1 MSPTG
6 LSLESGVTKS
16 VPSVTKI
23 VYSTCSVHAL
33 ENEHVVQAVLDAEEA
48 KVGKFTLA
56 PRNEVLPTWQ
66 RRGLDGH
73 LSDHGK
79 SEIFPLG
86 TSLNPSVSDNAA
98 SLVRCL
104 PGEDRTNGFFVACF
118 VKTKEPLAWTANLKS
133 SHAMND
139 KPRSNRPRKKRKL
152 GSF

>member
-1 MSPTG
+1 MSLTG

-16 VPSVTKI
+16 VPNVTRI

-33 ENEHVVQAVLDAEEA
+33 ENEHVVQAVLDTEEA

-56 PRNEVLPTWQ
+56 PQNEVLPTWQ
-66 RRGLDGH
+66 RRGLDGQ
-73 LSDHGK
+73 LSDNGK
-79 SEIFPLG
+79 SEMFPFG

-118 VKTKEPLAWTANLKS
+118 VKAKESLAWTGNLKS
-133 SHAMND
+133 SRATND
-139 KPRSNRPRKKRKL
+139 KPCSNRPRKKRRL